1 MKIDVE
7 VINDSGYKSI
17 SRKIV
22 QDSATRALLSEKV
35 DTAIISIIFVDDDKI
50 LELNKSF
57 LNHDFVTDVIT
68 FPLEESGIIEGE
80 IYISVDTARRQAE
93 EYGVSLTNELQ
104 RLAVHGV
111 LHLVGYDDDTDEKR
125 DKMHVLED
133 KYIN

>member
-1 MKIDVE
+1 MKIDVD
-7 VINDSGYKSI
+7 VINDSGHKSI
-17 SRKIV
+17 SRKTV
-22 QDSATRALLSEKV
+22 KDSAIRALLSEKI
-35 DTAIISIIFVDDDKI
+35 DIAIISIIFVDDAKI

-57 LNHDFVTDVIT
+57 LNHDYVTDVIT

-80 IYISVDTARRQAE
+80 IYISVDTARRQSE

-125 DKMHVLED
+125 DLMHVLED